1 MLQDDKE
8 ERLNGWYTNIPG
20 RILLLS
26 GSEALVIPRENTSRS
41 VMCRF
46 VLHVPLRDLVTRT
59 SGPVKCC
66 SIGKG
71 RDGSLRVGECRVIRY
86 YREGKRL

>member
-46 VLHVPLRDLVTRT
+46 VLHVPLRDLLQERLVQLN
-59 SGPVKCC
+59 
-66 SIGKG
+66 IA
-71 RDGSLRVGECRVIRY
+71 LLE
-86 YREGKRL
+86 REGMVRFG